1 MERLDGENDLKN
13 GTDPKYSACGE
24 VRDAGKIL
32 IGNSDGKR
40 SLGTPNHSG
49 C

>member
-1 MERLDGENDLKN
+1 MEQLDGENDMQS
-13 GTDPKYSACGE
+13 GIDPNYSACGE
-24 VRDAGKIL
+24 VRDACKIL

-40 SLGTPNHSG
+40 SLGRPSRR